1 MTERFFCFSRNPPL
15 QCLTK
20 SFGRIEIDRET
31 LSIKRKFVGL
41 MNVKGFQ
48 IWVGFASGG
57 FRARLAGE
65 TAF

>member
-1 MTERFFCFSRNPPL
+1 MTERFFCFSRKPPR

-20 SFGRIEIDRET
+20 SFVEQRLIEKLCALKET
-31 LSIKRKFVGL
+31 FVGL
-41 MNVKGFQ
+41 MNVRGFQ

>member
-1 MTERFFCFSRNPPL
+1 LVEQRLIEKLCPL
-15 QCLTK
+15 K
-20 SFGRIEIDRET
+20 E
-31 LSIKRKFVGL
+31 KFVGL
-41 MNVKGFQ
+41 MNVRGFQ